1 MKLRKILL
9 AATIGGVMFSAA
21 PVLAGDASD
30 EKVEVVQAETKK
42 MYVTPE
48 IGLNVRTGPGVEN
61 EKINAFVFG
70 TVVEVVEITDNNWAK
85 VVYDDR
91 EEGYAYMC
99 ADYLDDK
106 MPGGVTEVIEPQYHT
121 YETYDYVEEVDEEV
135 YVEEDVAEDYDEPDY
150 YVSSTGGS
158 YYGTC
163 RITHY
168 CNCSQCCG
176 QWAGGPTASGTYP
189 TAGRTVAMDLPFG
202 TKIKIGND
210 PTVYVVED
218 RGVSG
223 AAVDVYC
230 SSHSEALAGGM
241 YYADVYIVG

>member
-1 MKLRKILL
+1 MKLKKILL
-9 AATIGGVMFSAA
+9 ATAIGGVMFSAS
-21 PVLAGDASD
+21 PVLAGDVSNTTT
-30 EKVEVVQAETKK
+30 EVVQNEIKK

-61 EKINAFVFG
+61 DKINAFVYG
-70 TVVEVVEITDNNWAK
+70 TEVDVIEITDNNWAK
-85 VVYDDR
+85 VAYKDQKD
-91 EEGYAYMC
+91 GYAYMC
-99 ADYLDDK
+99 ADYLSDE
-106 MPGGVTEVIEPQYHT
+106 MPEGISQTIEPQYYT
-121 YETYDYVEEVDEEV
+121 YGTYTNI
-135 YVEEDVAEDYDEPDY
+135 EDISEAEAYAEPDY

-168 CNCSQCCG
+168 CNCTKCCG
-176 QWAGGPTASGTYP
+176 QWAGGQTASGAYP

-202 TKIKIGND
+202 TKVKIGND